1 MCILSGNQQT
11 LPFFLKIE
19 NLEEKSGFNLL
30 KTCFDWERLVFEEYR
45 MFSLRDPV
53 FGFFFARANKGG
65 YSSHL
70 LQSRILKNV
79 LKLDLLPMQCF
90 SVGPHL
96 GEFCKIKFYS
106 QYCWPMIIE
115 DKLHVH

>member
-1 MCILSGNQQT
+1 MVRTFGGSAETTIFSEDW
-11 LPFFLKIE
+11 K
-19 NLEEKSGFNLL
+19 LEEKSGFNLL
-30 KTCFDWERLVFEEYR
+30 KTCFDWERLVFEEYW

-53 FGFFFARANKGG
+53 FGFFFARANKGN

-70 LQSRILKNV
+70 LQSRVLKNV

-90 SVGPHL
+90 SVGLHR

-106 QYCWPMIIE
+106 QYGWPMKIE
-115 DKLHVH
+115 DKVH